1 MSTSPFFNRYR
12 SADTSPDSSPLHISS
27 SQSGGG
33 PADIGDLS
41 SPLAAAD
48 AGIVAAAVAAAALAT
63 AASSSGGGYK
73 TVSQSE
79 WDEMQGGNS
88 KDIWAVFRHIF
99 WPFMDDFFELAVYR
113 VSHPI
118 VREISSCFVS
128 GVPLPCLGSS

>member
-48 AGIVAAAVAAAALAT
+48 AGIVAAAVAAAAAAA
-63 AASSSGGGYK
+63 AASSSGGGGGYK

-88 KDIWAVFRHIF
+88 KDILQFERFEHIF
-99 WPFMDDFFELAVYR
+99 
-113 VSHPI
+113 
-118 VREISSCFVS
+118 
-128 GVPLPCLGSS
+128 G